1 LSQLLEEKKL
11 DIVETGLQGL
21 DKLLMGGIP
30 KGWTIILSG
39 EPGAGKT
46 CLSVGFL
53 VQGINRGENGIYVSF
68 NESKKELFLTQ
79 KAFGYD
85 LQKHEDDGNFQF
97 LDFSYSHAL
106 GQGKLELPPS
116 KGTLDLPALIK
127 KIREPIKSIGARRLV
142 IDPLT
147 IISLLFENIREIR
160 YNVLRLFEVISKFG
174 VTTLAIAERTGTA
187 DYTVEEF
194 LASGIIR
201 LYNER
206 EGSKRQ
212 RGIEVVKMRGMN
224 HKRGIFPFS
233 ISEKGIVISPNVE
246 LPS

>member
-1 LSQLLEEKKL
+1 MEVIK
-11 DIVETGLQGL
+11 TGLEGL

-30 KGWTIILSG
+30 KGWIIILSG

-53 VQGINRGENGIYVSF
+53 VKGIQKGENGIYVSF
-68 NESKKELFLTQ
+68 NESKKELYLTQ

-85 LQKHEDDGNFQF
+85 LQKYEDDGNFRF

-116 KGTLDLPALIK
+116 TGTIDLPELIL
-127 KIREPIKSIGARRLV
+127 KIREPIKSIDAQRMV

-160 YNVLRLFEVISKFG
+160 YNILRLFEVIGKFG
-174 VTTLAIAERTGTA
+174 VTTLAIAERPGTA
-187 DYTVEEF
+187 NYTVEEF

-206 EGSKRQ
+206 EGAKRQ

-233 ISEKGIVISPNVE
+233 ITGKGIVISPNVE